1 MDNIGAILNGSKTA
15 SDVWLKLLDEVYY
28 RGALVSPRG
37 LKSKEILANTTVVDM
52 RFPVVTNKDRD
63 LGYRFMAAEAH
74 WILSG
79 NNKLKD
85 IQPYSSIIDTFS
97 DDGVFFFGA
106 YGPRIV
112 DQLTYIVDSLYRDQN
127 TRQAVLTI
135 WRPNPRESRDIPCTI
150 SVQWIIRD
158 NTIHCIDTMRSS
170 DVWLGWP
177 YDVFNFSMLT
187 GYIMLLLKRK
197 IELEKLK
204 LYIDLGT
211 HDIPISL
218 GNLYLTAGSQH
229 LYETN
234 WKAASKITH
243 EANAFTYMEFDPLS
257 FRDEND
263 LLDHL
268 EKGLLPDILND
279 QR

>member
-1 MDNIGAILNGSKTA
+1 MDNIGGKLNGSKTA

-63 LGYRFMAAEAH
+63 LGYRFMAAEAY

-79 NNKLKD
+79 NNKLRD
-85 IQPYSSIIDTFS
+85 IQPYSPIIDMFS

-112 DQLTYIVDSLYRDQN
+112 DQLTYVVDALYQDQN

-150 SVQWIIRD
+150 SVQWVIRD
-158 NTIHCIDTMRSS
+158 NVIHCIDTMRSS

-187 GYIMLLLKRK
+187 GYIMLLLRRK
-197 IELEKLK
+197 FTNIYK
-204 LYIDLGT
+204 
-211 HDIPISL
+211 PISL

-229 LYETN
+229 LYENN
-234 WKAASKITH
+234 WKAASKLTH

-268 EKGLLPDILND
+268 KKGLLPNILND

>member
-28 RGALVSPRG
+28 RGALVSPRD
-37 LKSKEILANTTVVDM
+37 LKSKEIIANTTVIDM
-52 RFPVVTNKDRD
+52 KFPVVTNKDRN

-79 NNKLKD
+79 NNKLRD
-85 IQPYSSIIDTFS
+85 IEFASAKIGEFS

-112 DQLTYIVDSLYRDQN
+112 DQLTYIVDSLYQDQN

-135 WRPNPRESRDIPCTI
+135 WRQNPRKSRDIPCTI
-150 SVQWIIRD
+150 SVQWVIRD
-158 NTIHCIDTMRSS
+158 NVIHCLDTMRSS

-187 GYIMLLLKRK
+187 GYIMLLLRK
-197 IELEKLK
+197 KDFSMI
-204 LYIDLGT
+204 T
-211 HDIPISL
+211 SL

-243 EANAFTYMEFDPLS
+243 EANAFTYKEFDPLS
-257 FRDEND
+257 YKDEND
-263 LLDHL
+263 LLYHL
-268 EKGLLPDILND
+268 KEGLLPDILND